1 MAHILVCGH
10 CDNKQSAVRYSC
22 GLRHDVPV
30 TEGTTDDA
38 AYGPFHTTYGQAKV
52 AATEDGLSF
61 LPFSGALDR
70 DRRRLIL
77 IGVGVLFAVIGAVL
91 MSRELVT
98 AARLSAALGGIA
110 LMIVLLWVAL
120 DSFFAIVV
128 RLALGNSISRGTA
141 TGITTLS
148 SDIVGTVSEVR
159 GWVVPQF
166 AFRAGEGAVVV
177 AATPWQAGSL
187 RRLHESVGS
196 LAS

>member
-1 MAHILVCGH
+1 M
-10 CDNKQSAVRYSC
+10 
-22 GLRHDVPV
+22 PV

-38 AYGPFHTTYGQAKV
+38 AYGPFHTTYGEAKV
-52 AATEDGLSF
+52 VASEDGLSF

-70 DRRRLIL
+70 DRHRLIL
-77 IGVGVLFAVIGAVL
+77 IGVGVLFAVIGAIL

-120 DSFFAIVV
+120 DSFLAIVF
-128 RLALGNSISRGTA
+128 RLALGNSISRGSA

-148 SDIVGTVSEVR
+148 ADVVGTVSEVR
-159 GWVVPQF
+159 GRVVPQF

-187 RRLHESVGS
+187 RRLRANLFDLGQ
-196 LAS
+196 